1 MKSFNELIQMVQN
14 KPKTVAVA
22 ASEDHEVLKL

>member
-1 MKSFNELIQMVQN
+1 ME

-22 ASEDHEVLKL
+22 QYKSCVCH